1 MPTHYEVLGVS
12 PGCADTEI
20 KQAYRSALLRLH
32 PDKQLHAADLGS
44 TDATDLQFRLVQE
57 AWQILA
63 DAGKRQAYDADLA
76 HARLLLEVAVADSL
90 TRGEMEAGGEGGALA
105 HPCRC
110 GGTFLLPPQD
120 LEGGRRSV
128 VIPCDTCS
136 LFIEVLC

>member
-57 AWQILA
+57 AWQVPFSLSRA
-63 DAGKRQAYDADLA
+63 FWLDL
-76 HARLLLEVAVADSL
+76 
-90 TRGEMEAGGEGGALA
+90 RGRRGA
-105 HPCRC
+105 RC
-110 GGTFLLPPQD
+110 GGQ
-120 LEGGRRSV
+120 GGPRV
-128 VIPCDTCS
+128 PTC
-136 LFIEVLC
+136 